1 MNDEIIRSQYRFP
14 KKLIEWVKGKAKDN
28 SRSMNGELVEIVK
41 QAKEKEEVQK
51 SL

>member
-1 MNDEIIRSQYRFP
+1 MSDEIMRSQYRFP
-14 KKLIEWVKGKAKDN
+14 KKLIEWVKAKAKNN

-41 QAKEKEEVQK
+41 KAKEKEEMQK